1 MIESAKLIIISDL
14 LDTKARKEK
23 ELAFYNEQLRELQG
37 KMFWVQKEIDLTT
50 DIIDMIERE
59 KMMDLQQWMK
69 ERKIMNTQQHIR
81 HLQHEITVLKGM
93 IQEYGTGHIH
103 TAIYVLENRIKELE
117 LLNEEVLDS
126 SYPDGDG
133 YWK

>member
-1 MIESAKLIIISDL
+1 MTESAKLIIISDL

-69 ERKIMNTQQHIR
+69 EKK
-81 HLQHEITVLKGM
+81 L
-93 IQEYGTGHIH
+93 
-103 TAIYVLENRIKELE
+103 
-117 LLNEEVLDS
+117 
-126 SYPDGDG
+126 
-133 YWK
+133 

>member
-1 MIESAKLIIISDL
+1 MDE
-14 LDTKARKEK
+14 RK
-23 ELAFYNEQLRELQG
+23 
-37 KMFWVQKEIDLTT
+37 
-50 DIIDMIERE
+50 
-59 KMMDLQQWMK
+59 
-69 ERKIMNTQQHIR
+69 KIMNTQQHIR

-93 IQEYGTGHIH
+93 IQKHGTGHIH

-117 LLNEEVLDS
+117 LLTEEVLDS

>member
-50 DIIDMIERE
+50 DIIDMIEKR
-59 KMMDLQQWMK
+59 KDDGSTTMD
-69 ERKIMNTQQHIR
+69 ERKKRMNTQQHIQ
-81 HLQHEITVLKGM
+81 HLQHEITVLKDM
-93 IQEYGTGHIH
+93 IKEHGTGHIH

-117 LLNEEVLDS
+117 LLIEEVLDS

>member
-59 KMMDLQQWMK
+59 KMLDIQQWMK
-69 ERKIMNTQQHIR
+69 EKK
-81 HLQHEITVLKGM
+81 L
-93 IQEYGTGHIH
+93 
-103 TAIYVLENRIKELE
+103 
-117 LLNEEVLDS
+117 
-126 SYPDGDG
+126 
-133 YWK
+133 

>member
-69 ERKIMNTQQHIR
+69 EKK
-81 HLQHEITVLKGM
+81 L
-93 IQEYGTGHIH
+93 
-103 TAIYVLENRIKELE
+103 
-117 LLNEEVLDS
+117 
-126 SYPDGDG
+126 
-133 YWK
+133 

>member
-1 MIESAKLIIISDL
+1 
-14 LDTKARKEK
+14 
-23 ELAFYNEQLRELQG
+23 
-37 KMFWVQKEIDLTT
+37 
-50 DIIDMIERE
+50 
-59 KMMDLQQWMK
+59 
-69 ERKIMNTQQHIR
+69 MNTQQHVK
-81 HLQHEITVLKGM
+81 HLQYEVEILKSM

>member
-69 ERKIMNTQQHIR
+69 ERKN
-81 HLQHEITVLKGM
+81 E
-93 IQEYGTGHIH
+93 H
-103 TAIYVLENRIKELE
+103 TTTHSAFAT
-117 LLNEEVLDS
+117 
-126 SYPDGDG
+126 
-133 YWK
+133 

>member
-69 ERKIMNTQQHIR
+69 EKKNEHTTTHSAFAARSNGIERYDSKTWHWSHSYCHLCIR
-81 HLQHEITVLKGM
+81 ES
-93 IQEYGTGHIH
+93 
-103 TAIYVLENRIKELE
+103 N
-117 LLNEEVLDS
+117 
-126 SYPDGDG
+126 
-133 YWK
+133 

>member
-50 DIIDMIERE
+50 DIIDMIEKE

-69 ERKIMNTQQHIR
+69 ERK
-81 HLQHEITVLKGM
+81 L
-93 IQEYGTGHIH
+93 
-103 TAIYVLENRIKELE
+103 
-117 LLNEEVLDS
+117 
-126 SYPDGDG
+126 
-133 YWK
+133 

>member
-50 DIIDMIERE
+50 DIIDMI
-59 KMMDLQQWMK
+59 
-69 ERKIMNTQQHIR
+69 
-81 HLQHEITVLKGM
+81 
-93 IQEYGTGHIH
+93 
-103 TAIYVLENRIKELE
+103 
-117 LLNEEVLDS
+117 
-126 SYPDGDG
+126 
-133 YWK
+133 

>member
-59 KMMDLQQWMK
+59 KMLDIQQGMK
-69 ERKIMNTQQHIR
+69 ERK
-81 HLQHEITVLKGM
+81 E
-93 IQEYGTGHIH
+93 
-103 TAIYVLENRIKELE
+103 
-117 LLNEEVLDS
+117 
-126 SYPDGDG
+126 
-133 YWK
+133 